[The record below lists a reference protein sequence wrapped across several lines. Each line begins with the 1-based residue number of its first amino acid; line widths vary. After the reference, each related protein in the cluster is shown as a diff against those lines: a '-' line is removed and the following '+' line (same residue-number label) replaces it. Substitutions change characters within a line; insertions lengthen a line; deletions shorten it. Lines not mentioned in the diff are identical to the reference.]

1 MVSLQLSV
9 ADLLRC
15 RFAIS
20 PVNEVVEAGRAIANP
35 AVLAAHRPWL
45 GRHDTALQRFATA
58 HEFRLLFALFHRRVH
73 TPEFLRP
80 LPRAGVGEIDVELE
94 QIAATPKERVRT
106 EVERFLN
113 SSGRIVQ
120 EVERSLR
127 SRDAAARVAEM
138 LAALWGE
145 LVAPSWPQIREC
157 LERDIAYRSRELAGG
172 GLAAVLAD
180 LAAPVRLEGCRL
192 LVDQRLNLA
201 RPLGGVGLLL
211 MPSAFASAG
220 LAFTVDT
227 AAASVTLCYPAR
239 GKGAIWFRPP
249 SDPPAGLPSLIG
261 GTRTEILEAIAEPTH
276 TTALALRLGRSR
288 ATTKAH
294 VETSMSPTRSSSRQL
309 TSRTKRS
316 LRRQ

>member
-1 MVSLQLSV
+1 MVSLQLSA

-45 GRHDTALQRFATA
+45 RKHDAALQRFATA
-58 HEFRLLFALFHRRVH
+58 HEFRLLFALLHHRVH

-80 LPRAGVGEIDVELE
+80 LPRAAVGEIDVELE

-180 LAAPVRLEGCRL
+180 LAAPVRLEECRL
-192 LVDQRLNLA
+192 LVDQRLTL
-201 RPLGGVGLLL
+201 RDR
-211 MPSAFASAG
+211 SAASACCSCRRPS
-220 LAFTVDT
+220 L
-227 AAASVTLCYPAR
+227 PR
-239 GKGAIWFRPP
+239 GSRPP
-249 SDPPAGLPSLIG
+249 S
-261 GTRTEILEAIAEPTH
+261 TR
-276 TTALALRLGRSR
+276 
-288 ATTKAH
+288 
-294 VETSMSPTRSSSRQL
+294 
-309 TSRTKRS
+309 
-316 LRRQ
+316 RRHR